1 MSLSLSDDLTI
12 ILCVLGVILFILFL
26 LMIFLCF
33 ECLRRRDNESGGEP
47 EGKFSLSSFF
57 SRQIKR
63 DIEVGKPDKKSTVQ
77 QQQPPSETFVLK
89 DTLNAS
95 YVTPQS
101 RAVQTV
107 TPDSDTESHFSYT
120 SESFHRPPVAR
131 FCPPE
136 ATTCGTIVVSI
147 KFYHFAKR
155 LAVRVGEVELK
166 LTEGVVVNPYVK
178 LHLLPEYRRG
188 NRQTT
193 RVKRNTKEY
202 VCDEDFL
209 FGVGSR
215 EVGTRS
221 LSLQVYD
228 YKSNTRHLCIGRVS
242 VPLEEYSFKDE
253 DKPLS
258 LKQHIIPARE
268 AQVIHRL

>member
-120 SESFHRPPVAR
+120 SESFHRLY
-131 FCPPE
+131 CE
-136 ATTCGTIVVSI
+136 GGSQCG
-147 KFYHFAKR
+147 H
-155 LAVRVGEVELK
+155 
-166 LTEGVVVNPYVK
+166 GVVLGRDYHPHTDGQG
-178 LHLLPEYRRG
+178 L
-188 NRQTT
+188 
-193 RVKRNTKEY
+193 
-202 VCDEDFL
+202 
-209 FGVGSR
+209 R
-215 EVGTRS
+215 EGQ
-221 LSLQVYD
+221 L
-228 YKSNTRHLCIGRVS
+228 
-242 VPLEEYSFKDE
+242 
-253 DKPLS
+253 
-258 LKQHIIPARE
+258 
-268 AQVIHRL
+268 